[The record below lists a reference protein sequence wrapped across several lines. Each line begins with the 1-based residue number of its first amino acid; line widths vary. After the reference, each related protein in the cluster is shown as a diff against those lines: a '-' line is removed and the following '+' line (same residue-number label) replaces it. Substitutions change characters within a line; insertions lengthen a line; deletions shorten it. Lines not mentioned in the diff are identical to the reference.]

1 MKLGDSGWIGWQ
13 IDEDGLRF
21 FARTVHCRA
30 GMALSSAGGLE
41 IVSVT
46 SRAVWPGSES
56 RVDDSFNV
64 FDRLV
69 STLVQFNVH
78 PPQAR
83 PPSSITS
90 REFQKLPMCGEPR
103 LGMNTPRVAIL
114 LFA

>member
-21 FARTVHCRA
+21 FARTVHCSA

-69 STLVQFNVH
+69 STLVQFNVQT
-78 PPQAR
+78 PPKPDLQVPSR
-83 PPSSITS
+83 PENSKSCPCAGN
-90 REFQKLPMCGEPR
+90 LD
-103 LGMNTPRVAIL
+103 LA
-114 LFA
+114 